1 MVETQSLSPEQVI
14 AMIASSFQYGFY
26 TAAPD
31 SDPIIVRQKCD
42 DSMAEL
48 ADELLRDF
56 YPQNY
61 MH

>member
-1 MVETQSLSPEQVI
+1 M
-14 AMIASSFQYGFY
+14 MIKSSFQYGFY

-31 SDPIIVRQKCD
+31 SDPIIVRQRCD
-42 DSMAEL
+42 ESMAEL

-61 MH
+61 VH